1 MISALSNQRPAGSN
15 SALGPSRNLPAG
27 MRTLPFRALVICL
40 ALLGLHGCANGT
52 HDHAVSPAYRPASEA
67 SEQFL
72 QTLAAATVAVY
83 PSVIR
88 TADGNSYSTKSQ
100 QQIVNLLNQKRITR
114 AQSAVGNISLP
125 PPKREAQW
133 AMFMQG
139 LHAAADSLAGV
150 GRDADYS
157 LLMDFVFAPGNQAIF
172 GIHCYI
178 LDRQVNNVFS
188 FLMNSHHRPFVE
200 ADLVAGDT
208 SAAARA
214 QLVQKATQVGVTALI
229 QQASKPPPQD
239 TRSRQG
245 YSVDSQLLTK
255 PDEKVTKIF
264 VVTRVDEP
272 LVHVFMRSFR
282 HSLVSAFAS
291 NTVEVSFNYLRRD
304 STDYAKFDSE
314 IESFSADSL
323 MYIDLDT
330 LYRKR
335 KDGRQAVVGTRFDV
349 KLIDRTSEAVM
360 WQANGRV
367 DYIAEAF
374 SNRSNYTAHEGIRKE
389 FAWHTTAA
397 IVRTF
402 TLDVNGHK
410 SAPIYTV
417 TEDREVNRQR
427 TD

>member
-1 MISALSNQRPAGSN
+1 MISARSNPRPGGLNPAPGR
-15 SALGPSRNLPAG
+15 SRNLPAG
-27 MRTLPFRALVICL
+27 MRTLPFRVLLSCL
-40 ALLGLHGCANGT
+40 ALLALHGCANGT

-67 SEQFL
+67 SGRFIQALE
-72 QTLAAATVAVY
+72 AATVDVY

-88 TADGNSYSTKSQ
+88 TADGNAYSTQSQ
-100 QQIVNLLNQKRITR
+100 QQIIDLLNQKQTTR
-114 AQSAVGNISLP
+114 AQSAAGNISLP
-125 PPKREAQW
+125 PLKREAQW
-133 AMFMQG
+133 ALFKQG
-139 LHAAADSLAGV
+139 LHATAASLAGV
-150 GRDADYS
+150 NRDADYS

-178 LDRQVNNVFS
+178 LDRQGNNVFS
-188 FLMNSHHRPFVE
+188 FLMNSHHKPFVE

-214 QLVQKATQVGVTALI
+214 KLVQKATQVGVTALI
-229 QQASKPPPQD
+229 QQASEPPPKD
-239 TRSRQG
+239 TRNRQG
-245 YSVDSQLLTK
+245 YSVNSQLLTK
-255 PDEKVTKIF
+255 PDERVAKIF
-264 VVTRVDEP
+264 IITRIDEP
-272 LVHVFMRSFR
+272 LVPVFMRSFR
-282 HSLVSAFAS
+282 HSLESAFAS
-291 NTVEVSFNYLRRD
+291 NAVEVSFKYLRRD
-304 STDYAKFDSE
+304 STDYAKFDSD
-314 IESFSADSL
+314 IESYSADTL
-323 MYIDLDT
+323 MYIDLDA

-335 KDGRQAVVGTRFDV
+335 KDGREAVVGTQFDV
-349 KLIDRTSEAVM
+349 KLVDRTSEAVM

-374 SNRSNYTAHEGIRKE
+374 SSRSSYTAHEGIRKE